1 MIKMLQKR
9 KKNCKKKREIKNAK
23 NTVKKVK
30 EQQNGKKK

>member
-9 KKNCKKKREIKNAK
+9 KKMVKKREIKNAK
-23 NTVKKVK
+23 NTFKKVK